1 MFVKEV
7 RWLVVALAL
16 FASVALG
23 AARPTG
29 GAGTETRYLVRPGD
43 TLWKIADR
51 RYEGDPREGV
61 WRIRDRNG
69 LASATITPGTML
81 VVPP

>member
-1 MFVKEV
+1 MFVNHV
-7 RWLVVALAL
+7 RWLVVALVL

-43 TLWKIADR
+43 TLWGIADG
-51 RYEGDPREGV
+51 RYEGDPRQGV

-69 LASATITPGTML
+69 LASATITPGTVL
-81 VVPP
+81 VLPP